1 MAYILTPRFAPAYQT
16 PQCNPFGICA
26 PSSRPTYGYR
36 TAQMPQVQP
45 QRSSFASFFSQ
56 LENLVSEIDQES
68 QRQAQI
74 EARREAE
81 LEAQRVAQ
89 IKAQREAYRAHIEA
103 QRAAYQQRQ
112 AEIEAHIAAQ
122 REAHRQRQLRKRAIR
137 AQFAVTQNE
146 QGWQVDAEIPGFEQD
161 NISIEVTDENT
172 LKIAGNT
179 EWGAK
184 PQVEVQPDAD
194 AEVTPAKEQPAE
206 SATEPTAEHSVE
218 DSADEK
224 MEGITLEPAAK
235 LEPAAEIATETT
247 ETHSVRPGT
256 PDSDTSSRKSYQP
269 TVEDDFEDLGPE
281 ASTLFS
287 TPSAPATPSEPKGKE
302 KAVEST
308 EPQQIAEDP
317 EISVPAETAVAQQ
330 HQPLIS
336 AQQQQQEEAEEPFRG
351 SFERTYRFPERIDA
365 GNIRASLKEGVLS
378 ITVPRAQAQPVRRIA
393 IL

>member
-1 MAYILTPRFAPAYQT
+1 MAYILTPRFAPAYQA

-36 TAQMPQVQP
+36 TAQMPQAQP
-45 QRSSFASFFSQ
+45 QRSPFASFFSQ
-56 LENLVSEIDQES
+56 LEDLVSEIDQES

-89 IKAQREAYRAHIEA
+89 IKAQREAYRAHVEV

-112 AEIEAHIAAQ
+112 AEIVAHIAAQ
-122 REAHRQRQLRKRAIR
+122 REAHRQRQLRKRAAR

-146 QGWQVDAEIPGFEQD
+146 QGWQVDAEIPDFQQD

-184 PQVEVQPDAD
+184 PQVEAQPE
-194 AEVTPAKEQPAE
+194 AEATLAEEQPIE
-206 SATEPTAEHSVE
+206 SASEPTAEQAVE
-218 DSADEK
+218 ESADEK
-224 MEGITLEPAAK
+224 MEGITLEPAAE
-235 LEPAAEIATETT
+235 LEPAADITTETT
-247 ETHSVRPGT
+247 ETESVRPGT

-287 TPSAPATPSEPKGKE
+287 TPSTPATPSEPKGKE
-302 KAVEST
+302 KAAEPF
-308 EPQQIAEDP
+308 EPQQPAEDP
-317 EISVPAETAVAQQ
+317 EISVPAETAVARQ
-330 HQPLIS
+330 HQPLMS
-336 AQQQQQEEAEEPFRG
+336 AQQQQQEDAEEPFRG

-365 GNIRASLKEGVLS
+365 GSIRASLKEGVLS

>member
-1 MAYILTPRFAPAYQT
+1 MAYILTPRFAPAYQAS
-16 PQCNPFGICA
+16 QCNPFGVCA

-36 TAQMPQVQP
+36 TAQMPQAQP
-45 QRSSFASFFSQ
+45 QRSPFASFFSQ
-56 LENLVSEIDQES
+56 LEDLVSEIDQES

-103 QRAAYQQRQ
+103 QRAAYRQRQ

-122 REAHRQRQLRKRAIR
+122 REAHRQRQLRKRAVR

-184 PQVEVQPDAD
+184 PQVEAQP
-194 AEVTPAKEQPAE
+194 EAE
-206 SATEPTAEHSVE
+206 SEATSVESASEPTAEQTGE
-218 DSADEK
+218 EPADEK
-224 MEGITLEPAAK
+224 MEGITLEPAAD
-235 LEPAAEIATETT
+235 LRSAAEIATETT
-247 ETHSVRPGT
+247 ETDSVRPGT

-287 TPSAPATPSEPKGKE
+287 TPSAPASPSEPKGKE
-302 KAVEST
+302 KAVESP
-308 EPQQIAEDP
+308 EPQQTAEDP
-317 EISVPAETAVAQQ
+317 EISIPADTAVAQQ
-330 HQPLIS
+330 HQPLLS
-336 AQQQQQEEAEEPFRG
+336 AQQQQQEDAEEPFRG
-351 SFERTYRFPERIDA
+351 SFERNYRFPERIDA
-365 GNIRASLKEGVLS
+365 GSIRASLNEGVLS

>member
-1 MAYILTPRFAPAYQT
+1 MAYILTPRFAPAYQAS
-16 PQCNPFGICA
+16 QCNPFGVCA

-36 TAQMPQVQP
+36 TAQMPQAQP
-45 QRSSFASFFSQ
+45 QRSPFASFFSQ
-56 LENLVSEIDQES
+56 LEDLVSEIDQES

-103 QRAAYQQRQ
+103 QRAAYRQRQ

-122 REAHRQRQLRKRAIR
+122 REAHRQRQLRKRAVR

-184 PQVEVQPDAD
+184 PQVEAQP
-194 AEVTPAKEQPAE
+194 EAE
-206 SATEPTAEHSVE
+206 SEATSVESASEPTAEQTGE
-218 DSADEK
+218 EPADEK
-224 MEGITLEPAAK
+224 MEGITLEPAAD
-235 LEPAAEIATETT
+235 LRSAAEIATETT
-247 ETHSVRPGT
+247 ETDSVRPGT

-302 KAVEST
+302 KAVESP
-308 EPQQIAEDP
+308 EPQQTAEDP
-317 EISVPAETAVAQQ
+317 EISIPADTAVAQQ
-330 HQPLIS
+330 HQPLLS
-336 AQQQQQEEAEEPFRG
+336 AQQQQQEDAEEPFRG
-351 SFERTYRFPERIDA
+351 SFERNYRFPERIDA
-365 GNIRASLKEGVLS
+365 GSIRASLNEGVLS

>member
-1 MAYILTPRFAPAYQT
+1 MAYILTPRFAPAYQA

-36 TAQMPQVQP
+36 TAQMPQAQP
-45 QRSSFASFFSQ
+45 QRSPFASFFSQ
-56 LENLVSEIDQES
+56 LEDLVSEIDQES

-89 IKAQREAYRAHIEA
+89 IKAQREAYRAHVEV

-112 AEIEAHIAAQ
+112 AEIVAHIAAQ
-122 REAHRQRQLRKRAIR
+122 REAHRQRQLRKRAVR

-146 QGWQVDAEIPGFEQD
+146 QGWQVDAEIPDFQQD

-172 LKIAGNT
+172 LKIVGNT

-184 PQVEVQPDAD
+184 PQVEAQPE
-194 AEVTPAKEQPAE
+194 AEATLTEEQPI
-206 SATEPTAEHSVE
+206 SASEPTAEQAVE
-218 DSADEK
+218 ESADEK
-224 MEGITLEPAAK
+224 MEGITLEPAAE
-235 LEPAAEIATETT
+235 LESAADTTIETD
-247 ETHSVRPGT
+247 SVRPGT

-302 KAVEST
+302 KAIESS
-308 EPQQIAEDP
+308 EPQQSAEDP
-317 EISVPAETAVAQQ
+317 EISVPAETAVARQ
-330 HQPLIS
+330 HQPLMS
-336 AQQQQQEEAEEPFRG
+336 AQQQQQEDAEEPFRG

-393 IL
+393 VL

>member
-1 MAYILTPRFAPAYQT
+1 MAYILTPRFAPAYQAS
-16 PQCNPFGICA
+16 QCNPFGVCA

-36 TAQMPQVQP
+36 TAQMPQAQP
-45 QRSSFASFFSQ
+45 QRSPFASFFSQ
-56 LENLVSEIDQES
+56 LEDLVSEIDQES

-122 REAHRQRQLRKRAIR
+122 REAHRQRQLRKRAVR

-184 PQVEVQPDAD
+184 PQVEAQP
-194 AEVTPAKEQPAE
+194 EAE
-206 SATEPTAEHSVE
+206 SEATSVESASEPTAEQTGE
-218 DSADEK
+218 EPADEK
-224 MEGITLEPAAK
+224 MEGITLEPAAD
-235 LEPAAEIATETT
+235 LRSAAEIATETT
-247 ETHSVRPGT
+247 ETDSVRPGT

-287 TPSAPATPSEPKGKE
+287 TPSAPAAPSEPKGKE
-302 KAVEST
+302 KAVVSP
-308 EPQQIAEDP
+308 EPQQTAEDP
-317 EISVPAETAVAQQ
+317 EISIPAETAVAQQ
-330 HQPLIS
+330 HQPLLS
-336 AQQQQQEEAEEPFRG
+336 AQQQQQEDAEEPFRG
-351 SFERTYRFPERIDA
+351 SFERNYRFPERIDA
-365 GNIRASLKEGVLS
+365 GSIRASLKEGVLS

>member
-1 MAYILTPRFAPAYQT
+1 
-16 PQCNPFGICA
+16 
-26 PSSRPTYGYR
+26 
-36 TAQMPQVQP
+36 MPQAQP
-45 QRSSFASFFSQ
+45 QRSPFASFFSQ
-56 LENLVSEIDQES
+56 LEDLVSEIDQES

-74 EARREAE
+74 EARRGAE

-89 IKAQREAYRAHIEA
+89 IKAQREAYRAHVEA
-103 QRAAYQQRQ
+103 QRATYQQRQ

-122 REAHRQRQLRKRAIR
+122 HEAHRQRQLRKRAVR

-146 QGWQVDAEIPGFEQD
+146 QGWQVDAEIPGFEQN

-179 EWGAK
+179 EWDAM
-184 PQVEVQPDAD
+184 PQVEAQPE
-194 AEVTPAKEQPAE
+194 AEEEATSVE
-206 SATEPTAEHSVE
+206 SASEPTAEQTGE
-218 DSADEK
+218 ESADEK
-224 MEGITLEPAAK
+224 MEGITLEPAAD
-235 LEPAAEIATETT
+235 LRPAAEIATETT
-247 ETHSVRPGT
+247 ETDSVRPGT

-287 TPSAPATPSEPKGKE
+287 TPSAPAAPSEPKGKE
-302 KAVEST
+302 KAVESS
-308 EPQQIAEDP
+308 EPQQTAEDP
-317 EISVPAETAVAQQ
+317 EISIPAETAVAQQ
-330 HQPLIS
+330 HQPLLS
-336 AQQQQQEEAEEPFRG
+336 AQQQQQEDAEESFRG

-365 GNIRASLKEGVLS
+365 GSIRASLKEGVLS

>member
-1 MAYILTPRFAPAYQT
+1 MAYILTPRFAPAYQAS
-16 PQCNPFGICA
+16 QCNPFGVCA

-36 TAQMPQVQP
+36 TAQMPQAQP
-45 QRSSFASFFSQ
+45 QRSPFASFFSQ
-56 LENLVSEIDQES
+56 LEDLVSEIDQES

-103 QRAAYQQRQ
+103 QRAAYRQRQ

-122 REAHRQRQLRKRAIR
+122 REAHRQRQLRKRAVR

-184 PQVEVQPDAD
+184 PQVEAQP
-194 AEVTPAKEQPAE
+194 EAE
-206 SATEPTAEHSVE
+206 SEATSVESASEPTAEQTGE
-218 DSADEK
+218 EPADEK
-224 MEGITLEPAAK
+224 MEGITLEPAAD
-235 LEPAAEIATETT
+235 LRSAAEIATETT
-247 ETHSVRPGT
+247 ETDSVRPGT

-287 TPSAPATPSEPKGKE
+287 TPSAPAAPSEPKGKE
-302 KAVEST
+302 KAVVSP
-308 EPQQIAEDP
+308 EPQQTAEDP
-317 EISVPAETAVAQQ
+317 EISIPAETAVAQQ
-330 HQPLIS
+330 HQPLLS
-336 AQQQQQEEAEEPFRG
+336 AQQQQQEDAEEPFRG
-351 SFERTYRFPERIDA
+351 SFERNYRFPERIDA
-365 GNIRASLKEGVLS
+365 GSIRASLNEGVLS

>member
-1 MAYILTPRFAPAYQT
+1 MAYILTPRFAPAYQV
-16 PQCNPFGICA
+16 PQCNPFGICT

-36 TAQMPQVQP
+36 TAQRPQAQP
-45 QRSSFASFFSQ
+45 QRSPFASFFSQ
-56 LENLVSEIDQES
+56 LEDLVTEIDQES

-74 EARREAE
+74 EAQREAE

-137 AQFAVTQNE
+137 AQFAVTHNE

-184 PQVEVQPDAD
+184 PQVEAQPEAE
-194 AEVTPAKEQPAE
+194 AEVTSVE
-206 SATEPTAEHSVE
+206 SASEPTAEQTVE
-218 DSADEK
+218 ELADEK
-224 MEGITLEPAAK
+224 MEGITLEPAAE
-235 LEPAAEIATETT
+235 LQPADEIATETT
-247 ETHSVRPGT
+247 ETDSVRPGT

-302 KAVEST
+302 KAVESP

-330 HQPLIS
+330 HQPLVS
-336 AQQQQQEEAEEPFRG
+336 AQQQQQEDAEEPFCG

-378 ITVPRAQAQPVRRIA
+378 ITVPRVQAQPIRRIA

>member
-1 MAYILTPRFAPAYQT
+1 MAYILTPRFAPAYQAS
-16 PQCNPFGICA
+16 QCNPFGVCA

-36 TAQMPQVQP
+36 TAQMPQAQP
-45 QRSSFASFFSQ
+45 QRSPFASFFSQ
-56 LENLVSEIDQES
+56 LEDLVSEIDQES

-89 IKAQREAYRAHIEA
+89 IKAQCEAYRAHIEA
-103 QRAAYQQRQ
+103 QRAAYRQRQ

-122 REAHRQRQLRKRAIR
+122 REAHRQRQLRKRAVR

-184 PQVEVQPDAD
+184 PQVEAQPE
-194 AEVTPAKEQPAE
+194 AEAE
-206 SATEPTAEHSVE
+206 SEATSVESASEPTAEQTGE
-218 DSADEK
+218 EPADEK
-224 MEGITLEPAAK
+224 MEGITLEPAAD
-235 LEPAAEIATETT
+235 LRSAAEIATETT
-247 ETHSVRPGT
+247 ETDSVRPGT

-302 KAVEST
+302 KAVESP
-308 EPQQIAEDP
+308 EPQQTAEDP
-317 EISVPAETAVAQQ
+317 EISIPAETAVAQQ
-330 HQPLIS
+330 HQPLLS
-336 AQQQQQEEAEEPFRG
+336 AQQQQQEDAEEPFRG
-351 SFERTYRFPERIDA
+351 SFERNYRFPERIDA
-365 GNIRASLKEGVLS
+365 GSIRASLKEGVLS

>member
-1 MAYILTPRFAPAYQT
+1 MAYILTPRFAPAYQAS
-16 PQCNPFGICA
+16 QCNPFGVCA

-36 TAQMPQVQP
+36 TAQMPQAQP
-45 QRSSFASFFSQ
+45 QRSPFASFFSQ
-56 LENLVSEIDQES
+56 LEDLVSEIDQES

-103 QRAAYQQRQ
+103 QRAAYRQRQ

-122 REAHRQRQLRKRAIR
+122 REAHRQRQLRKRAVR

-184 PQVEVQPDAD
+184 PQVEAQP
-194 AEVTPAKEQPAE
+194 EAE
-206 SATEPTAEHSVE
+206 SEATSVESASEPTAEQTGE
-218 DSADEK
+218 EPADEK
-224 MEGITLEPAAK
+224 MEGITLEPAAD
-235 LEPAAEIATETT
+235 LRSAAEIATETT
-247 ETHSVRPGT
+247 ETDSVRPGT

-302 KAVEST
+302 KAVESP
-308 EPQQIAEDP
+308 EPQQTAEDP
-317 EISVPAETAVAQQ
+317 EISIPADTAVAQQ
-330 HQPLIS
+330 HQPLLS
-336 AQQQQQEEAEEPFRG
+336 AQQQQQEDAEDEGRDDEQRRLHG
-351 SFERTYRFPERIDA
+351 
-365 GNIRASLKEGVLS
+365 RARHP
-378 ITVPRAQAQPVRRIA
+378 PR
-393 IL
+393 

>member
-1 MAYILTPRFAPAYQT
+1 MAYILTPRFAPAYQA

-36 TAQMPQVQP
+36 TAQRPQAQT
-45 QRSSFASFFSQ
+45 QRSPFASFFSQ
-56 LENLVSEIDQES
+56 LEDLVSEIDQES

-103 QRAAYQQRQ
+103 QRAAYRQRQ

-122 REAHRQRQLRKRAIR
+122 REAHRQRQLRKRAVR

-184 PQVEVQPDAD
+184 PQVEAQP
-194 AEVTPAKEQPAE
+194 EAE
-206 SATEPTAEHSVE
+206 SEATSVESASEPTAEQTGE
-218 DSADEK
+218 EPADEK
-224 MEGITLEPAAK
+224 MEGITLEPAAD
-235 LEPAAEIATETT
+235 LRSAAEIATETT
-247 ETHSVRPGT
+247 ETDSVRPGT

-302 KAVEST
+302 KAVESP
-308 EPQQIAEDP
+308 EPQQTAEDP
-317 EISVPAETAVAQQ
+317 EISIPAETAVAQQ
-330 HQPLIS
+330 HQPLLS
-336 AQQQQQEEAEEPFRG
+336 AQQQQQEDAEEPFRG

>member
-1 MAYILTPRFAPAYQT
+1 MAYILTPRFAPAYQAS
-16 PQCNPFGICA
+16 QCNPFGVCA

-36 TAQMPQVQP
+36 TAQMPQAQP
-45 QRSSFASFFSQ
+45 QRSPFASFFSQ
-56 LENLVSEIDQES
+56 LEDLVSEIDQES

-103 QRAAYQQRQ
+103 QRAAYRQRQ

-122 REAHRQRQLRKRAIR
+122 REAHRQRQLRKRAVR

-184 PQVEVQPDAD
+184 PQVEAQP
-194 AEVTPAKEQPAE
+194 EAE
-206 SATEPTAEHSVE
+206 SEATSVESASEPTAEQTGE
-218 DSADEK
+218 EPADEK
-224 MEGITLEPAAK
+224 MEGITLEPAAD
-235 LEPAAEIATETT
+235 LRPAAEIATETT
-247 ETHSVRPGT
+247 ETDSVRPGT

-287 TPSAPATPSEPKGKE
+287 TPSAPAAPSEPKGKE
-302 KAVEST
+302 KAVVSP
-308 EPQQIAEDP
+308 EPQQTAEDP
-317 EISVPAETAVAQQ
+317 EISIPAETAVAQQ
-330 HQPLIS
+330 HQPLLS
-336 AQQQQQEEAEEPFRG
+336 AQQQQQEDAEESFRG

-365 GNIRASLKEGVLS
+365 GSIRASLKEGVLS